1 MPGFNINTVT
11 LSGNHTRD
19 PELRTTPGGLELAK
33 CRIAFNERRKNQ
45 STGEWEDKPNYINVT
60 IFGGM
65 GAWVANNQKKGD
77 SMVVAGRLSWH
88 EWESDNGKR
97 EAIEV
102 IADSIATPREGK
114 GGGGGDDLSRYDSDI
129 PADTS
134 GLPPVPAAVG
144 ASAEPV
150 PVSDDDIPF

>member
-19 PELRTTPGGLELAK
+19 PEARTTSGGTDLCK

-65 GAWVANNQKKGD
+65 GTWVANNQGKGD
-77 SMVVAGRLSWH
+77 SIVISGRLSWH
-88 EWESDNGKR
+88 EWETDGNKR
-97 EAIEV
+97 EAIEI
-102 IADSIATPREGK
+102 IADSVATPRE
-114 GGGGGDDLSRYDSDI
+114 SRGPSGDSDVPI
-129 PADTS
+129 DTS
-134 GLPPVPAAVG
+134 DLHVPAASPVG
-144 ASAEPV
+144 AG
-150 PVSDDDIPF
+150 DDDIPF